1 MYSCNPSILAKAG
14 RMCIWGQ
21 PQLLNLKN
29 KLKSKRNK
37 EEEGEGEEKKKDGVL
52 ELWQFEG
59 LDPIVF
65 CDNFL
70 TQLIS

>member
-1 MYSCNPSILAKAG
+1 
-14 RMCIWGQ
+14 MCIWGQ

-29 KLKSKRNK
+29 KLKSKRKK
-37 EEEGEGEEKKKDGVL
+37 EEEGEEKKKGGIL
-52 ELWQFEG
+52 ELWEFEG

-70 TQLIS
+70 T

>member
-1 MYSCNPSILAKAG
+1 
-14 RMCIWGQ
+14 MCIWGQ
-21 PQLLNLKN
+21 PQLLNLKD

-37 EEEGEGEEKKKDGVL
+37 EEEREEKKKDGVL